1 MKLFIILVTTTIAL
15 FSAGCSK
22 PKNEGTSPPASF
34 LDPAPSL
41 PTSQTTIW
49 AGINLMTE
57 PLIND
62 YIVVIHKNQ
71 LINWGKRGSVEV
83 PNDSVGV
90 DMRRYWIKSESGEP
104 LLYDD
109 SGKID
114 LSSFVVIKG
123 HQMGVRPTSDSAKI
137 VARIEN
143 LNLIFFDETEP

>member
-1 MKLFIILVTTTIAL
+1 
-15 FSAGCSK
+15 
-22 PKNEGTSPPASF
+22 
-34 LDPAPSL
+34 
-41 PTSQTTIW
+41 
-49 AGINLMTE
+49 MTE

-90 DMRRYWIKSESGEP
+90 DMRWYWIKSESGEP

-123 HQMGVRPTSDSAKI
+123 HQMGARPTADSAKI
-137 VARIEN
+137 VARVEN
-143 LNLIFFDETEP
+143 LNLIFFDETES